1 MKKILFIIVLL
12 MLGLCMTDGRTW
24 ASKAYVSDS
33 FHITFRTGP
42 SMENKIIKYLSS
54 GEPVEILGSQENWS
68 RVRLMDE
75 KHAKMEETE
84 GWVLSRYLAERLP
97 WKIQAESLRKENI
110 GLKEKLA
117 RIEKKAEALATTERK
132 LTKKMREETEVI
144 DKLKHKYENLKSS
157 SADYIKLKAAYD
169 TINTT
174 VQATKKDI
182 ETLTIE
188 NETLMTSH
196 RNKWFAT
203 GALVLLCGLLIG
215 LLVGRQQKKR
225 SSYF

>member
-1 MKKILFIIVLL
+1 MKKVLFIIVLL
-12 MLGLCMTDGRTW
+12 MSGLCMTDGRTW

-75 KHAKMEETE
+75 KHTKMEETE

-97 WKIQAESLRKENI
+97 WKIQAESLRKENT
-110 GLKEKLA
+110 GLKEKLV
-117 RIEKKAEALATTERK
+117 RIEKDFEELATMEKR
-132 LTKKMREETEVI
+132 LTKKIKEDTEVI
-144 DKLKHKYENLKSS
+144 VKLRDEYEKLKKG
-157 SADYIKLKAAYD
+157 SAGYVKLKAAYD
-169 TINTT
+169 NINTT
-174 VQATKKDI
+174 VQASQKEI
-182 ETLTIE
+182 ETLTME
-188 NETLMTSH
+188 NDSMKNSQ
-196 RNKWFAT
+196 RNRWFAT

-215 LLVGRQQKKR
+215 LLAGRQQKKR
-225 SSYF
+225 SSYY

>member
-12 MLGLCMTDGRTW
+12 MLGLCMTDGSTW
-24 ASKAYVSDS
+24 ASKAYVTDS

-42 SMENKIIKYLSS
+42 SMENKIIKYLGS
-54 GEPVEILGSQENWS
+54 GEPVEILESQENWS
-68 RVRLMDE
+68 CVRIVDE
-75 KHAKMEETE
+75 KHNEME
-84 GWVLSRYLAERLP
+84 GWILSRYLSERLP
-97 WKIQAESLRKENI
+97 WKIQAESLRNENME
-110 GLKEKLA
+110 LKEKLA
-117 RIEKKAEALATTERK
+117 RIEKEADALATTEKK
-132 LTKKMREETEVI
+132 LTKKMREETALI
-144 DKLKHKYENLKSS
+144 DKLKQDYESLKRG

-182 ETLTIE
+182 ETLTME
-188 NETLMTSH
+188 NEILKTSQ

-215 LLVGRQQKKR
+215 LLVGKQQKKR
-225 SSYF
+225 STYY